1 MMIRCPW
8 CSGDLMTAYH
18 DSEWGLPL
26 HDDIKLFEFLVL
38 EGAQAGLSWN
48 TILNKRIAY
57 QIAFDGFDPRKVARY
72 DEAKIESLK
81 NNPGIVRN
89 KRKIESAVR
98 NANVYLSIQYEFGSF
113 DSYIWGFV
121 NGKQVVNHFTSMSE
135 IPAETELS
143 RMISKDLIR
152 RGMNFVGPTIIY
164 AFMQAVG
171 LVNDHL
177 INCFRY
183 AEVIEETRE

>member
-48 TILNKRIAY
+48 TILNKRAAY

-81 NNPGIVRN
+81 NDPGIVRN
-89 KRKIESAVR
+89 TRKIESAIR
-98 NANVYLSIQYEFGSF
+98 NAKVFISIQDEFGSF

-121 NGKQVVNHFTSMSE
+121 NGKQVVNHFPSMSE

-152 RGMNFVGPTIIY
+152 RGMNFVGPTIMY

>member
-1 MMIRCPW
+1 MNRCPW

-26 HDDIKLFEFLVL
+26 HDDIKFFEFLVL

-48 TILNKRIAY
+48 TILNKRAAY
-57 QIAFDGFDPRKVARY
+57 QIAYDGFDPHKVARY

-81 NNPGIVRN
+81 NNSGIVRN
-89 KRKIESAVR
+89 TRKIESAIR
-98 NANVYLSIQYEFGSF
+98 NAKVFISIQDEFGSF

-121 NGKQVVNHFTSMSE
+121 NGKPVVNHFTSMAE
-135 IPAETELS
+135 IPAETDLS
-143 RMISKDLIR
+143 RIISKDLIR